1 MQLTR
6 RHTMKRASEFAMVRT
21 EGSSEAGRFLVL
33 NLARKPDAGAATQP
47 SSFGIITT
55 KRLGHAVVRNLLRRR
70 VREILRE
77 HGEPISRGFNVVLV
91 LRHRAVFADYARLE
105 AEFLKLL
112 RRHLHRQESC

>member
-6 RHTMKRASEFAMVRT
+6 RHTMKRASEFAMVRA

-33 NLARKPDAGAATQP
+33 NLACKSGAGAVEQP
-47 SSFGIITT
+47 SCFGIITT

-70 VREILRE
+70 MREILRK
-77 HGEPISRGFNVVLV
+77 HGEPISKGFNVVLI

-112 RRHLHRQESC
+112 RRHLNRRESC